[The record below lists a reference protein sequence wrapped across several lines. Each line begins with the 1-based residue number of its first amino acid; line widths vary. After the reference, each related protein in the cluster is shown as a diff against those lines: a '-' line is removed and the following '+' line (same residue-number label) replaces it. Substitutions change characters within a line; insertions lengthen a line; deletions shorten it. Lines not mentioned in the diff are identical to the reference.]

1 MLIERGTVD
10 GVSGVEDPAEF
21 GWTAAEAANL
31 RQAIRD
37 ADLLASAESL
47 RAYLYGVDDETA
59 PDRPYRYLVIAE
71 AKSRTGAGVAFFD
84 LLIAGGAGL
93 QRAVETFDPAAGHPF
108 AVHAQW
114 WIRRAMTL

>member
-1 MLIERGTVD
+1 M
-10 GVSGVEDPAEF
+10 SGVEDPAEF

-37 ADLLASAESL
+37 ADYLATVESW
-47 RAYLYGVDDETA
+47 RAYLHGVDDETA
-59 PDRPYRYLVIAE
+59 PDRPYRYLVMAE
-71 AKSRTGAGVAFFD
+71 AKSRTGAGVAFLD

-93 QRAVETFDPAAGHPF
+93 QRAMETFDPAAGHPF
-108 AVHAQW
+108 TVHAQW